1 MARTK
6 YTERFCGYCN
16 KNARMVMLGG
26 MQGVQDKIWFKCTRC
41 HHMALIESQAQ
52 ASDQNAKLD
61 AASAAPYRPESTF
74 LVGQQI
80 FHAEWNDVGKILSK
94 NRISDG
100 SESILV
106 SFEKLGERRLIQ
118 SLKPEIL
125 HSEL

>member
-6 YTERFCGYCN
+6 YTDRFCGYCN
-16 KNARMVMLGG
+16 KNARMVMLGE
-26 MQGVQDKIWFKCTRC
+26 MQGVQNKIWFKCTRC
-41 HHMALIESQAQ
+41 HHMALIDSLAQ
-52 ASDQNAKLD
+52 GSDQNAKFD
-61 AASAAPYRPESTF
+61 ATTAAPYRPESSF

-80 FHAEWNDVGKILSK
+80 FHTEWNDVGKILSK
-94 NRISDG
+94 NHTSDG

-118 SLKPEIL
+118 NLKPEAL